1 MRPQGTAT
9 GRDGVQLVRVTGSR
23 WQIVTNAIIHLD
35 A

>member
-1 MRPQGTAT
+1 MIAQ
-9 GRDGVQLVRVTGSR
+9 VVRVTSSR